1 MELEGLLNGNQIL
14 IYFIGIFY
22 ILINDTFDKKQKIII
37 LYVLTYILKLFNI
50 MDLKVMLIALNIVS
64 FLYIGFLSKD
74 DLKNNIL
81 CNPLDKIKDYLY
93 KCTFEYSAIYFLLSI
108 ILISNSIQNYIP
120 LLKNINISI
129 DLLEIKINVISLIL
143 LGYALNNVTSQKYET
158 NSFQEIKNKMDKVA
172 IWTNLDIKNIDNE
185 KLEMLID
192 IEDKSYFIRERSY
205 NFISIEFLKYRLC
218 RKKVGK
224 INLKVKPNRV
234 KEILLQEI
242 HIKSILKKVKRY
254 IRGYSTIEMQIIRTL
269 GVKYGYS
276 KHIIC
281 RKIYELLYSKM
292 FFKNLRKYMNKSYL
306 NTEGCASFKQYLLI
320 IYIGIAPIK
329 INKKRYSNMLKVWN
343 KTSVKDISKEQFFIS
358 ILGLSNR
365 KISNEII
372 HNYYGIVEK
381 YQLSKKELKRLI
393 EKINK
398 E

>member
-1 MELEGLLNGNQIL
+1 MELEGLLNGNKIL

-22 ILINDTFDKKQKIII
+22 ILINETFDKKQKIII
-37 LYVLTYILKLFNI
+37 IYILTYILKLFNI
-50 MDLKVMLIALNIVS
+50 MDLKVMLIVLNIVS
-64 FLYIGFLSKD
+64 FLYISFLSKD

-81 CNPLDKIKDYLY
+81 CNPFDKIKDYLY

-108 ILISNSIQNYIP
+108 ILISNSIPNYIP
-120 LLKNINISI
+120 LFKNINISI
-129 DLLEIKINVISLIL
+129 EMIEVRINVISLIL
-143 LGYALNNVTSQKYET
+143 LGYALNNITSQKYET

-185 KLEMLID
+185 KIEMLID
-192 IEDKSYFIRERSY
+192 IEDKSYFIREKSY
-205 NFISIEFLKYRLC
+205 NFISIEFLKYRFR

-224 INLKVKPNRV
+224 RNLKVKSNRI

-281 RKIYELLYSKM
+281 RKVYELLYSKM

-306 NTEGCASFKQYLLI
+306 NTEGCVSFKQYLLI

-343 KTSVKDISKEQFFIS
+343 KTSVNDISKEQFFIS

-372 HNYYGIVEK
+372 HDYYGIVEK
-381 YQLSKKELKRLI
+381 YQLSKKKLKRLI
-393 EKINK
+393 EQINK

>member
-1 MELEGLLNGNQIL
+1 MELEGLLNGNKIL

-22 ILINDTFDKKQKIII
+22 ILINETFDKKQKIII
-37 LYVLTYILKLFNI
+37 IYILTYILKLFNI
-50 MDLKVMLIALNIVS
+50 MDLKVMLIVLNIVS
-64 FLYIGFLSKD
+64 FLYISFLSKD

-81 CNPLDKIKDYLY
+81 CNTLDKIKDYLY

-108 ILISNSIQNYIP
+108 ILISNSIPNYIP

-129 DLLEIKINVISLIL
+129 EMIEVKINVISLIL
-143 LGYALNNVTSQKYET
+143 LGYALNNITSQKYET

-185 KLEMLID
+185 KIEMLID
-192 IEDKSYFIRERSY
+192 IEDKSYFIREKSY
-205 NFISIEFLKYRLC
+205 NFISIEFLKYRFR

-224 INLKVKPNRV
+224 INLKVKSDRI

-281 RKIYELLYSKM
+281 RKVYELLYSKM

-306 NTEGCASFKQYLLI
+306 NTEGCVSFKQYLLI

-343 KTSVKDISKEQFFIS
+343 KTSVNDISKEQFFIS

-372 HNYYGIVEK
+372 HDYYGIVEK
-381 YQLSKKELKRLI
+381 YQLSKKKLKRLI
-393 EKINK
+393 EQINK